1 MARKVIEATNQT
13 FDIIGAIVIAGLPK
27 SENWR
32 ASMSYL
38 TNGRSTL

>member
-13 FDIIGAIVIAGLPK
+13 FDAIVIVGLPK
-27 SENWR
+27 IRELVR
-32 ASMSYL
+32 MSYL